1 LRNLCALS
9 VTAALL
15 FTAARAADAPANFAG
30 MWRNEM
36 LPGSSIGAMFEFSAN
51 IPFKPATQ
59 KIVDNRK
66 ALRATGNAVATA
78 HLMCRPT
85 GVQGMSS
92 PRGPALI
99 VQTPDELI
107 FISQE
112 DREVRHVYLNQ
123 GHPGDLKP
131 SYNGNSVGHWEGAT
145 LLIDTVGFNDR
156 GVLEEKT
163 DSPLSPQAHLV
174 ERLSIEGDRL
184 TDVMTIEDPVY
195 YTRAFSATRI
205 WRRSPDAHLL
215 DYDCAENPRSDDVEN
230 LTFDKDW
237 FRPVCLRHIR
247 DGAADEKVTCK
258 HPGKKQGQPQ
268 RNAE

>member
-1 LRNLCALS
+1 

-15 FTAARAADAPANFAG
+15 FAAAQAADAPANFAG

-36 LPGSSIGAMFEFSAN
+36 LPGSSIGAMFEFSADV
-51 IPFKPATQ
+51 PFKPATQ
-59 KIVDNRK
+59 KIVDHRK
-66 ALRATGNAVATA
+66 ALRATGNSVATA

-92 PRGPALI
+92 PRGPVLI

-112 DREVRHVYLNQ
+112 DREVRRVHLNQ
-123 GHPGDLKP
+123 RHPRNVKP

-145 LLIDTVGFNDR
+145 LVIDTVGFNER

-163 DSPLSPQAHLV
+163 NSPLSSQAHLV

-195 YTRAFSATRI
+195 YTRPFSTTRI

-230 LTFDKDW
+230 LTFETDW
-237 FRPVCLRHIR
+237 FKPVCLRYIR

-258 HPGKKQGQPQ
+258 QPGKKA
-268 RNAE
+268 RAAAAER